1 MAKIKIKFGE
11 NEIEIDSRDFYVD
24 NQTLDQVIKSII
36 AHIEENR
43 IARKQESSVPLQP
56 EIENETYQEGGLN
69 YLETLENAEVHEP
82 EYTEPI
88 PIFEEEIK
96 EKIKILEKNAFFEK
110 PRTASETVS
119 QLREYGWAASPLQV
133 SKVLAKMALNKEI
146 LKNSQENR
154 SYYIA
159 KTAMLTN

>member
-36 AHIEENR
+36 THIEENR
-43 IARKQESSVPLQP
+43 IILKQEKSVPLQP
-56 EIENETYQEGGLN
+56 EIENETYQEGLN
-69 YLETLENAEVHEP
+69 YLQTLENAEVHEP

-96 EKIKILEKNAFFEK
+96 EKIKILEKNSFFEK

-119 QLREYGWAASPLQV
+119 QLREYGWAAGPLQV
-133 SKVLAKMALNKEI
+133 SKVLAKMALNKEL

-154 SYYIA
+154 SYYIT